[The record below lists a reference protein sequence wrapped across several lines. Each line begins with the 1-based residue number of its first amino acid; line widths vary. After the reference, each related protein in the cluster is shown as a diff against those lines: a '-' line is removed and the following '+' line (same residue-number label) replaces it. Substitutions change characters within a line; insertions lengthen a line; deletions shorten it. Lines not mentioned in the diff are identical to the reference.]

1 MKNKGVSIE
10 TLLVLV
16 LSAMI
21 IGLITGALLG
31 VGLFNSI

>member
-16 LSAMI
+16 MSAMV
-21 IGLITGALLG
+21 IGLISGALLG
-31 VGLFNSI
+31 LGLFSSI